1 MRSSSQKKCKINLN
15 LYNWCSFKY
24 SPDLKKVNFWRGFFE
39 DFFTSFFE
47 FEHQSY
53 DSVLLLLRPLPF
65 LGMAQ
70 SNFDEFLKSEN
81 SFGQKCHCESLFN
94 CMCLFDLYSRKTNF
108 TIHHGNYF
116 SWNIGSCHLD
126 DWECQQ
132 LQNFVQCVHCTR
144 NNIL

>member
-1 MRSSSQKKCKINLN
+1 MLFQVFTRFEKSKFLEGI
-15 LYNWCSFKY
+15 
-24 SPDLKKVNFWRGFFE
+24 FWR
-39 DFFTSFFE
+39 FFTSFFE

-53 DSVLLLLRPLPF
+53 DSVLLFLRPLPF
-65 LGMAQ
+65 LGIAQ
-70 SNFDEFLKSEN
+70 SKFIEFLKSDN

-94 CMCLFDLYSRKTNF
+94 CMCLFDLYSREPNF

-132 LQNFVQCVHCTR
+132 SQNFVQCLHCTR
-144 NNIL
+144 NKLL